1 MHGMVADRAIAWSAD
16 RYNEEVRADG
26 SLAAFAGAAATS
38 CTLLVQFHD
47 AAGDACE
54 GGFCSDATVVDEDT
68 GAPPNA
74 DGAFDAGHDASA
86 DAPPTKD
93 AGDAGVDH
101 YAPCG
106 NLASGY
112 YCATDGLHGYAG
124 PTSDLVQCA
133 DGGIAKVTSCDGGC
147 LPLPAPFPDACNP
160 CPGHGDGLY
169 CGRDL
174 AGFPAINADFLIQCQ
189 SANVV
194 QSVACA
200 HGCKSSGT
208 ASSCYP

>member
-1 MHGMVADRAIAWSAD
+1 M
-16 RYNEEVRADG
+16 G
-26 SLAAFAGAAATS
+26 SRGSPGLAMAAAAAALTAS

-47 AAGDACE
+47 ASGGGCE
-54 GGFCSDATVVDEDT
+54 GGFCGDDASTPEDHFVPTPDSGVDVQPE
-68 GAPPNA
+68 AAN
-74 DGAFDAGHDASA
+74 DAGTVDVAV
-86 DAPPTKD
+86 KE
-93 AGDAGVDH
+93 AGADH

-106 NLASGY
+106 NLASGF
-112 YCATDGLHGYAG
+112 YCAEDGLHGYAG
-124 PTSDLVQCA
+124 SPDDLVQCD
-133 DGGIAKVTSCDGGC
+133 DGGIFKVTLCDGGC

-160 CPGHGDGLY
+160 CPGNPNGTY

-174 AGFPAINADFLIQCQ
+174 AGFPAENADFLIQCQ

-208 ASSCYP
+208 SSSCLP

>member
-1 MHGMVADRAIAWSAD
+1 M
-16 RYNEEVRADG
+16 
-26 SLAAFAGAAATS
+26 
-38 CTLLVQFHD
+38 QFHD
-47 AAGDACE
+47 VGGEGCDGAFCAGDATAQPDTSGGQE
-54 GGFCSDATVVDEDT
+54 GAADAAPEAADGGKDAP
-68 GAPPNA
+68 GAP
-74 DGAFDAGHDASA
+74 DGPAA
-86 DAPPTKD
+86 
-93 AGDAGVDH
+93 DAGVDH
-101 YAPCG
+101 YAPCAA
-106 NLASGY
+106 LASGF

-124 PTSDLVQCA
+124 SVADLVQCA
-133 DGGIAKVTSCDGGC
+133 DGGIAHVTTCDGGC

-189 SANVV
+189 SGNVV

>member
-1 MHGMVADRAIAWSAD
+1 VRTPARLALRASLLPVPLA
-16 RYNEEVRADG
+16 
-26 SLAAFAGAAATS
+26 LAAGSGVAS
-38 CTLLVQFHD
+38 CSLLVQFDD
-47 AAGDACE
+47 APGGACDGGVCADDVTTLEEAPAGGDA
-54 GGFCSDATVVDEDT
+54 GGGGDGAD
-68 GAPPNA
+68 GAPPV
-74 DGAFDAGHDASA
+74 DGAAE
-86 DAPPTKD
+86 
-93 AGDAGVDH
+93 AGVDH

-124 PTSDLVQCA
+124 SQDDLVHCV
-133 DGGIAKVTSCDGGC
+133 DGGIGQAVFCDGGC

-160 CPGHGDGLY
+160 CVGHTDGLY

-174 AGFPAINADFLIQCQ
+174 AGFPAVNADFLIQCQ
-189 SANVV
+189 TSNVV

-208 ASSCYP
+208 TSSCYP

>member
-1 MHGMVADRAIAWSAD
+1 M
-16 RYNEEVRADG
+16 
-26 SLAAFAGAAATS
+26 AFASLGVFAGVAATS

-47 AAGDACE
+47 APGEACD
-54 GGFCSDATVVDEDT
+54 GGFCSDATVVEEDT
-68 GAPPNA
+68 GTPPGVDA
-74 DGAFDAGHDASA
+74 AVDAGHDAPA
-86 DAPPTKD
+86 DAPGKEAAP
-93 AGDAGVDH
+93 ADAGVDH

-106 NLASGY
+106 NLASGF

-133 DGGIAKVTSCDGGC
+133 DGGVAKVTSCDGGC

-160 CPGHGDGLY
+160 CPGHADGLY

>member
-1 MHGMVADRAIAWSAD
+1 MRTYTSLAVLAIA
-16 RYNEEVRADG
+16 
-26 SLAAFAGAAATS
+26 AAAAATS

-47 AAGDACE
+47 AAGGECDGASCVDGTAPPGDDASGVHD
-54 GGFCSDATVVDEDT
+54 GGKGSDGAPDAPGSDA
-68 GAPPNA
+68 APPG
-74 DGAFDAGHDASA
+74 DGSA
-86 DAPPTKD
+86 KD
-93 AGDAGVDH
+93 AGIDS
-101 YAPCG
+101 YAPCKG
-106 NLASGY
+106 LAGGY
-112 YCATDGLHGYAG
+112 YCATDGLNGYAG
-124 PTSDLVQCA
+124 SAADLVQCA
-133 DGGIAKVTSCDGGC
+133 DGGIAKVTGCDGGC

-174 AGFPAINADFLIQCQ
+174 AGFPAVNADFLIQCQ
-189 SANVV
+189 SGNVV

>member
-1 MHGMVADRAIAWSAD
+1 MG
-16 RYNEEVRADG
+16 VRC
-26 SLAAFAGAAATS
+26 SLGLAMAAAAAALSAS
-38 CTLLVQFHD
+38 CTLLVQFND
-47 AAGDACE
+47 APGGGCE
-54 GGFCSDATVVDEDT
+54 GGFCGSDGSVSGENVVPSPDAGADAGQDATT
-68 GAPPNA
+68 
-74 DGAFDAGHDASA
+74 DAGKDASKVEA
-86 DAPPTKD
+86 SAE
-93 AGDAGVDH
+93 AGADH

-112 YCATDGLHGYAG
+112 YCAEDGLHGYAG
-124 PTSDLVQCA
+124 SPDDLVQCA
-133 DGGIAKVTSCDGGC
+133 DGGIFKVTLCDGGC

-160 CPGHGDGLY
+160 CPGNADGTY

-174 AGFPAINADFLIQCQ
+174 AGFPAINGDFLIQCQ

-208 ASSCYP
+208 SSSCYP

>member
-1 MHGMVADRAIAWSAD
+1 MP
-16 RYNEEVRADG
+16 YNAGVRAA
-26 SLAAFAGAAATS
+26 LAAGLAAGAGVAS
-38 CTLLVQFHD
+38 CSLLVQFND
-47 AAGDACE
+47 VPGGACDGGLCGD
-54 GGFCSDATVVDEDT
+54 DATVADVVGPETASDGGVPE
-68 GAPPNA
+68 AHPA
-74 DGAFDAGHDASA
+74 DGGDAAHA
-86 DAPPTKD
+86 DVVE
-93 AGDAGVDH
+93 AGVDH

-106 NLASGY
+106 NLASGF

-124 PTSDLVQCA
+124 SQDDLVHCV
-133 DGGIAKVTSCDGGC
+133 DGGVGAVTFCDGGC

-160 CPGHGDGLY
+160 CVGHPDGLY

-174 AGFPAINADFLIQCQ
+174 PGFPAINADFLIQCQ
-189 SANVV
+189 TSNVV

>member
-1 MHGMVADRAIAWSAD
+1 MER
-16 RYNEEVRADG
+16 VRTYG
-26 SLAAFAGAAATS
+26 SLAVLAIAAAAAATS

-47 AAGDACE
+47 AANDGCE
-54 GGFCSDATVVDEDT
+54 GGFC
-68 GAPPNA
+68 
-74 DGAFDAGHDASA
+74 
-86 DAPPTKD
+86 
-93 AGDAGVDH
+93 AGDATATGD
-101 YAPCG
+101 G
-106 NLASGY
+106 GSGGPDAGADS
-112 YCATDGLHGYAG
+112 ATGGIRGRPRRAVRRRLRNRRGGRPLRTLRQPRERLLLRDDGLHGYAG
-124 PTSDLVQCA
+124 STANLVQCD
-133 DGGIAKVTSCDGGC
+133 DGGIAKVTTCDGGC

-174 AGFPAINADFLIQCQ
+174 TGFPAINADFLIQCQ
-189 SANVV
+189 SGNVV